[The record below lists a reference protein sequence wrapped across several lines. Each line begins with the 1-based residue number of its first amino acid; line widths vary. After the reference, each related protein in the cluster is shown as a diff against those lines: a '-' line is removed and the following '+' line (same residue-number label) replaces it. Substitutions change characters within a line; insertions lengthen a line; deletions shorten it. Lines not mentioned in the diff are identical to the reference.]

1 MLHLGGGGDVVT
13 SLLQG
18 SLIAAGH
25 TVTIAAR
32 NASSTNVLKAVEE
45 LPALK
50 VASVVDGIKGAEITF
65 LVTPFNNN
73 FDALTPE
80 AIAALEGKILVDCTN
95 PVGAGFSHPLGNKS
109 GTEVLQEAL
118 PKTHVVK
125 AYSIMA
131 FDHME
136 KPSFPGYGSA
146 LPLHL
151 IAGND
156 PASKKVVT
164 DLIAPVWRLFSL
176 KEQYSPVCSL
186 AGTLLTLAMQLLPSS
201 SST

>member
-1 MLHLGGGGDVVT
+1 MGQ
-13 SLLQG
+13 SSAPRLLQG

-50 VASVVDGIKGAEITF
+50 VAGVVDGIKGAEITF
-65 LVTPFNNN
+65 LVTPYNNN

-95 PVGAGFSHPLGNKS
+95 PVGAGFTHPLGNKS

-146 LPLHL
+146 LPVHL

-156 PASKKVVT
+156 PASKKIVA
-164 DLIAPVWRLFSL
+164 DLIAPVW
-176 KEQYSPVCSL
+176 
-186 AGTLLTLAMQLLPSS
+186 
-201 SST
+201 